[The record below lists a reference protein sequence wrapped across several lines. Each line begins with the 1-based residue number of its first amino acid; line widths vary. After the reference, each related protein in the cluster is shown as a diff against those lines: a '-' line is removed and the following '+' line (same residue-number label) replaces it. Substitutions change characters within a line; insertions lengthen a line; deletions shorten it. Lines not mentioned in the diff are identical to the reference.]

1 MHFLLEKGVTI
12 NVMPERLENSYILFY
27 SIPRNNKT
35 SIRVFTKLS
44 DILTSVKHTRL
55 IVLFASLGI

>member
-12 NVMPERLENSYILFY
+12 NVMPEPLENSYILFY
-27 SIPRNNKT
+27 SILQTFKT

-44 DILTSVKHTRL
+44 DILTFSKTY
-55 IVLFASLGI
+55 